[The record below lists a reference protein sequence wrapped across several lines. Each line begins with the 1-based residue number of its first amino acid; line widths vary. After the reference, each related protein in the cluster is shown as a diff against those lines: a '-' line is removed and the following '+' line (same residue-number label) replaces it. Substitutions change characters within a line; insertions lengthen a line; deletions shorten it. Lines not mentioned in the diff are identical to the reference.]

1 MRLTPRGGYENRQ
14 FLGQKCV
21 RWTALRALSA
31 HDHPHVGAT
40 RKVARQRKPVR
51 TIVSVSQQEVQ
62 EGLPV
67 HQVACGQQFVQR
79 LQSGH
84 EGLALLRE
92 GRFLLGGAYALLLAE
107 GAPAPWI
114 ALPHGAGIVVVC
126 CGLSR
131 TLHAVGVHLQ
141 EGIKGSMS
149 CIASLAGTVFSSSV
163 KRGSS
168 RYWTCVIILRT
179 RVRLEPYTVAPLVL
193 MAMQPWWYSWI
204 VDPSSVTVNL
214 RSAGG
219 TVNPSVH
226 SGKVGLTFCLTVS
239 TGKKWSK

>member
-1 MRLTPRGGYENRQ
+1 M
-14 FLGQKCV
+14 
-21 RWTALRALSA
+21 WTALHALSA

-84 EGLALLRE
+84 EGLALLHE

-131 TLHAVGVHLQ
+131 TLHAAGVYL
-141 EGIKGSMS
+141 E
-149 CIASLAGTVFSSSV
+149 
-163 KRGSS
+163 RGA
-168 RYWTCVIILRT
+168 
-179 RVRLEPYTVAPLVL
+179 APLVL
-193 MAMQPWWYSWI
+193 MAMQPWWYNWI

-219 TVNPSVH
+219 TVKPSVH

>member
-1 MRLTPRGGYENRQ
+1 M
-14 FLGQKCV
+14 
-21 RWTALRALSA
+21 WTALHALSA

-131 TLHAVGVHLQ
+131 TLHAAGVYL
-141 EGIKGSMS
+141 ERGASAGKRLGGSMS
-149 CIASLAGTVFSSSV
+149 CVASLAGTVFSSNV
-163 KRGSS
+163 ERGSS
-168 RYWTCVIILRT
+168 WYWTCMIILRT

-193 MAMQPWWYSWI
+193 MAMQPWWYNWI

-219 TVNPSVH
+219 TVKPSVH
-226 SGKVGLTFCLTVS
+226 T
-239 TGKKWSK
+239 